1 MNFFVQTHIVQQG
14 ETLDDII
21 QKYKIPSVE
30 ILRYFHNQNVVS
42 RDNLVGNKVFK
53 GQEIFIPT
61 PQDIDKI
68 EIEHKKNQAE
78 KLVQQ
83 ENTLQNNFL
92 RFPYHKGEHIY
103 NISIKTMVQ
112 TSTLQCRV
120 RHLYASNN
128 IFTIE
133 ISQNN
138 HNSLDNQMIF
148 LGEEINTSIFP
159 LTISMNKEGE
169 IIEVNDFQS
178 ILQRWNSKKEK
189 INQFF
194 QGKIIQ
200 NIINKTEDIL
210 LSSKTISHNLNTNIL
225 WAFLLRGVTGKYENG
240 ECRKK
245 LSINLGDRKFEVINK
260 MSFSENLQATT
271 YKVLQDIFE
280 INDSAQIISSEY
292 NLYKE
297 NNIIENAKIDIF
309 RPENKFTIYITK
321 LV

>member
-68 EIEHKKNQAE
+68 EIEHKKSQAE

-83 ENTLQNNFL
+83 GNILQNSFL
-92 RFPYHKGEHIY
+92 RFPYHKGEHFY
-103 NISIKTMVQ
+103 NISIKTKVQ
-112 TSTLQCRV
+112 TSILQYRV
-120 RHLYASNN
+120 RHLYTSNN

-148 LGEEINTSIFP
+148 LGEEINTYIFP
-159 LTISMNKEGE
+159 LAISVNKEGE
-169 IIEVNDFQS
+169 IIEIDDFQS
-178 ILQRWNSKKEK
+178 VIQRWNLKKEK
-189 INQFF
+189 INQLF

-225 WAFLLRGVTGKYENG
+225 WAFLLRGVIGKYENG

-245 LSINLGDRKFEVINK
+245 LSINLGSRKFEVVNK

-292 NLYKE
+292 TLYKE
-297 NNIIENAKIDIF
+297 NNMIENAKINIF
-309 RPENKFTIYITK
+309 IPENKFTIYITK

>member
-30 ILRYFHNQNVVS
+30 ILRYFHNKNVVC

-92 RFPYHKGEHIY
+92 RFPYHKGEHFY
-103 NISIKTMVQ
+103 NISIKTMLQ

-148 LGEEINTSIFP
+148 
-159 LTISMNKEGE
+159 
-169 IIEVNDFQS
+169 
-178 ILQRWNSKKEK
+178 
-189 INQFF
+189 
-194 QGKIIQ
+194 
-200 NIINKTEDIL
+200 
-210 LSSKTISHNLNTNIL
+210 
-225 WAFLLRGVTGKYENG
+225 
-240 ECRKK
+240 
-245 LSINLGDRKFEVINK
+245 
-260 MSFSENLQATT
+260 
-271 YKVLQDIFE
+271 
-280 INDSAQIISSEY
+280 
-292 NLYKE
+292 
-297 NNIIENAKIDIF
+297 
-309 RPENKFTIYITK
+309 
-321 LV
+321 

>member
-42 RDNLVGNKVFK
+42 RDNLVGNKMFK

-138 HNSLDNQMIF
+138 HNSLDNQIIF
-148 LGEEINTSIFP
+148 LGKEINTYIFP
-159 LTISMNKEGE
+159 LTISVNKEGE
-169 IIEVNDFQS
+169 IIEVGDFQS
-178 ILQRWNSKKEK
+178 VIQRWNSKKEK
-189 INQFF
+189 INQLF

-240 ECRKK
+240 ESRKK
-245 LSINLGDRKFEVINK
+245 LSINLGDRKFIR
-260 MSFSENLQATT
+260 F
-271 YKVLQDIFE
+271 YRIF
-280 INDSAQIISSEY
+280 
-292 NLYKE
+292 LK
-297 NNIIENAKIDIF
+297 
-309 RPENKFTIYITK
+309 
-321 LV
+321 